1 MVLITALS
9 TSAVG
14 MWECGLWREH
24 RVEQKSMGGEMKV
37 SLDCQF
43 TFRSSSFDIRWS

>member
-1 MVLITALS
+1 MDRDWATVDDGVVLITALS

-37 SLDCQF
+37 SLDCQ
-43 TFRSSSFDIRWS
+43 S